1 MKTSNFRIVALPTN
15 VAEAARKAVAEN
27 RPDHRV
33 VTVDSP
39 HGAPCRHCLRWAEPG
54 ERVILFPYH
63 AVRSGQPYSEMGPIF
78 VHAEPCN
85 RYSAEKEYPS
95 QFRDGRVFRAYNSK
109 DDLINAVLP
118 NGDEPEAVIEKLL
131 NNPETAF
138 VHARS
143 ATHGCYTFRVERI

>member
-27 RPDHRV
+27 RPDHRI

-39 HGAPCRHCLRWAEPG
+39 HAAPCRHCLRWAEPG
-54 ERVILFPYH
+54 ERVILFPYT
-63 AVRSGQPYSEMGPIF
+63 AVPSGRPYSETGPIF
-78 VHAEPCN
+78 VHAKPCN
-85 RYSAEKEYPS
+85 RYSAENEYPS
-95 QFRDGRVFRAYNSK
+95 QFRHGRVFRAYNST
-109 DDLINAVLP
+109 DDLINAILS
-118 NGDEPEAVIEKLL
+118 NGDDPEAVIEKLL

-143 ATHGCYTFRVERI
+143 ATHGCYTFRLERL